1 MIDFFRNLNFPR
13 AVILVS
19 LVASCVL
26 GYLLAQRA
34 ARLDEIQSE
43 LRRTPQLVQEIQNLG
58 IELDQY
64 QQLAKGSNS
73 LDTSDFSTFIR
84 KTAATNVVGIG
95 EVEVIPDERS
105 PARDI
110 VDKTYKIRP
119 ATRNQS
125 YVRAKIGNFLYK
137 LEADNPRLK
146 VTDVQMTPAQKIR
159 PGEVGDDRWTFEA
172 TVTARAQVGSDS

>member
-1 MIDFFRNLNFPR
+1 MSDFFRNLNFPR

-19 LVASCVL
+19 LVAAGVL
-26 GYLLAQRA
+26 GYLLVQRS
-34 ARLDEIQSE
+34 ARLEEIHSE
-43 LRRTPQLVQEIQNLG
+43 LRRAPQLAQEIQNLG

-84 KTAATNVVGIG
+84 KTAATKLVGIG
-95 EVEVIPDERS
+95 EVEVIPSERS

-110 VDKTYKIRP
+110 VDKIYKIRP
-119 ATRNQS
+119 ATKNQS
-125 YVRAKIGNFLYK
+125 YVRGKIGNFLYK

-146 VTDVQMTPAQKIR
+146 VTDIQMTPADKIR
-159 PGEVGDDRWTFEA
+159 PGEVGNDQWTFEA
-172 TVTARAQVGSDS
+172 SVTARAQVGSDS